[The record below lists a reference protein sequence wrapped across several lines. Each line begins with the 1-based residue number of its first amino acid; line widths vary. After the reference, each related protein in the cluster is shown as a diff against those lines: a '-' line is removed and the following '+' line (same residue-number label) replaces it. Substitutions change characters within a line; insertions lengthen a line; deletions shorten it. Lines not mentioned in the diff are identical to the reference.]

1 MRRTIVVLF
10 AVGLLFHSVGVP
22 QASAKPL
29 VLVHYMPWYQTPSI
43 HGYWGW
49 HWTMNHY
56 SPDKFYPSGN
66 RQIASQYY
74 PLTGPYDSDDKN
86 ILEYQT
92 LLMKIAGIDGVLAD
106 WYGMDSYNDYGVINE
121 STKKLFAA
129 VQKSKLSFG
138 IVYEDQ
144 TVKNMVAAGKVSA
157 AGALDYGKTVMR
169 YLQDTWFS
177 TSEYVQVNNRPLLM
191 VFGPQ
196 YYKLPSDWTA
206 MFSGLRVAPSF
217 YTEDNTLGSVTAGAY
232 PWPPMGRSIGGI
244 LSMSSLNA
252 YLDQFYT
259 NAASWPNVVTSA
271 FPGFHDIY
279 KDAGVGASYGYLDAG
294 NGDTFRSTL
303 KAAIDHTPDV
313 IQIVTWNDYGEGTM
327 IEPTV
332 EYGTQ
337 YLEIVQAARIARDVT
352 FPFATADLLLPMR
365 LYKARVQYSG
375 NASVNSQLDAVADMI
390 VAQQPGGALALLD
403 SLAKT
408 TDVKHDNSYLPRTC
422 ELEQNFPN
430 PFNPSTVIRYSIV
443 NGSTVRLT
451 IFDVLG
457 RNIATLVDEY
467 QTSGTYAVRFD
478 GSALNSGVYYY
489 RLEAGEY
496 HAVKKFLLMK

>member
-1 MRRTIVVLF
+1 MRRPLSIVFALTLLLH
-10 AVGLLFHSVGVP
+10 AVGTSQPPARPV
-22 QASAKPL
+22 
-29 VLVHYMPWYQTPSI
+29 VLVHYMPWYQTPAI

-74 PLTGPYDSDDKN
+74 PLTGPYDSDDRN

-106 WYGMDSYNDYGVINE
+106 WYGMDSYNDYGIINE

-129 VQKSKLSFG
+129 IHKSKLSFG

-144 TVKNMVAAGKVSA
+144 TVKNMVAGGKVSA
-157 AGALDYGKTVMR
+157 AGALDYGKTVMK

-177 TSEYVQVNNRPLLM
+177 TSEYVQVNNRPLLL

-196 YYKLPSDWTA
+196 YYKLSSDWAA
-206 MFSGLRVAPSF
+206 MFSGLRVAPNF
-217 YTEDNTLGSVTAGAY
+217 YTEDNTLGTATAGAY
-232 PWPPMGRSIGGI
+232 PWPPMSRSVGGI
-244 LSMSSLNA
+244 LSQSSLA
-252 YLDQFYT
+252 DYLNQFYQK
-259 NAASWPNVVTSA
+259 AASWPHVVTSA

-294 NGDTFRSTL
+294 NGETFRSTL

-313 IQIVTWNDYGEGTM
+313 IQLVTWNDYGEGTM

-332 EYGTQ
+332 EYGYQ
-337 YLEIVQAARIARDVT
+337 YLEIVQAARMARDAA
-352 FPFATADLLLPMR
+352 FPFVTADLLLPMR
-365 LYKARVQYSG
+365 IYKARMQYSG
-375 NASVNSQLDAVADMI
+375 NVQANSLLDEAADMI
-390 VAQQPGGALALLD
+390 IALQPGGASNILD

-408 TDVKHDNSYLPRTC
+408 TDVKTDNAVLPRSC
-422 ELEQNFPN
+422 SLEQNFPN
-430 PFNPSTVIRYSIV
+430 PFNPSTEIRYSIV
-443 NGSTVRLT
+443 GGRTVRLT
-451 IFDVLG
+451 IVDVLG
-457 RNIATLVDEY
+457 RDIVTLVDRY
-467 QTSGTYAVRFD
+467 QTNGTYSVRFD
-478 GSALNSGVYYY
+478 GSRFASGVYYY

-496 HAVKKFLLMK
+496 HVVKKFILMK